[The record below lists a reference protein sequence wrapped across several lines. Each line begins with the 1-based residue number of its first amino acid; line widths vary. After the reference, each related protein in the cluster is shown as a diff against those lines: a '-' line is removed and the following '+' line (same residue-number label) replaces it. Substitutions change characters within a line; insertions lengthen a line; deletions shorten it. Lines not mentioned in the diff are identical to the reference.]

1 MLVSKWVES
10 EFTKGV
16 WRSENCVEGTVKIVE
31 GQEGFRYTLQGSGLV
46 DSGELLE
53 HRMFRYIM
61 IVMMKTLQRSNGCVG
76 FADA

>member
-1 MLVSKWVES
+1 M
-10 EFTKGV
+10 
-16 WRSENCVEGTVKIVE
+16 
-31 GQEGFRYTLQGSGLV
+31 